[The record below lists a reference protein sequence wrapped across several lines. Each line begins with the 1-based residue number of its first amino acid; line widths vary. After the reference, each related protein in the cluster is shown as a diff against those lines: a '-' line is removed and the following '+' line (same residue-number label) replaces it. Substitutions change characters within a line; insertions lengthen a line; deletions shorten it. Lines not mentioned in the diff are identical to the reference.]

1 MILVHKTADKLHP
14 LYVYRKF
21 ATSIQSK
28 ISGLFILL
36 LRGARLGHV
45 SRSIFDTLTEAVQRS
60 IDIARRPPPLLPLQL
75 RQPLSRRTDAKV
87 LSILR
92 FGRERERER
101 ENVDIT
107 RARSLLSL
115 PSPPERTKK
124 CHSTQMFLRAIKLMD
139 GTEWT
144 DRLSAFSL
152 GLHTFRRVY
161 QMRAEKRAVKTH
173 VCTFGLLDS
182 ERGYAEISAQV
193 FSESI
198 LLSSPLMTPILTT
211 NRATMRYIR
220 AAVKSRQTFVFGG
233 TIQLLRLW
241 YERADQG
248 TDKAFPRGAAWHASI
263 TIFRVL

>member
-1 MILVHKTADKLHP
+1 
-14 LYVYRKF
+14 
-21 ATSIQSK
+21 
-28 ISGLFILL
+28 
-36 LRGARLGHV
+36 
-45 SRSIFDTLTEAVQRS
+45 
-60 IDIARRPPPLLPLQL
+60 
-75 RQPLSRRTDAKV
+75 
-87 LSILR
+87 
-92 FGRERERER
+92 
-101 ENVDIT
+101 
-107 RARSLLSL
+107 
-115 PSPPERTKK
+115 
-124 CHSTQMFLRAIKLMD
+124 MD

-220 AAVKSRQTFVFGG
+220 AAVKNRLLFLEGPSNFCVYGMREPTKALTRPFPAARRGM
-233 TIQLLRLW
+233 LRLQ
-241 YERADQG
+241 YLECCEGNKEKQQQILE
-248 TDKAFPRGAAWHASI
+248 T
-263 TIFRVL
+263 T